1 MTPGDSHWMLSI
13 PGITTGPKEEVAE
26 MPVGKFVVCP
36 RCACS
41 FIPEVTLDEP
51 VDDGYTPEERRKME
65 LEEDPGFKKYRMM
78 KKMGVLLINIR
89 RKIIQED
96 LGYTIEDLNL
106 FADKEEIEAANQ
118 CII

>member
-1 MTPGDSHWMLSI
+1 M
-13 PGITTGPKEEVAE
+13 
-26 MPVGKFVVCP
+26 CP

-41 FIPEVTLDEP
+41 FQPEVAEEEP
-51 VDDGYTPEERRKME
+51 ADDGMSPEEKRKME

-96 LGYTIEDLNL
+96 LGYTAQDIDL
-106 FADKEEIEAANQ
+106 FADKQEIEIADQ
-118 CII
+118 CMI